1 VIPDWHPAKLNALYA
16 GHWARRAR
24 LKKADRE
31 LVGIYARQAAIPP
44 ATGKRRVQL
53 VLTLAPRQR
62 AGDPDAYWKSMLD
75 ALTATGLLVDDNRQH
90 VELAPVEFERGRAKA
105 TTILLADVPEVT
117 EANARR
123 LHKIRDRLTDL
134 GRPERYRR
142 LVAHV
147 DALVAE
153 TESEPVPD
161 GQDERRGVAEGQDS
175 QAATEARTT
184 APEATKRATTGRDG
198 Q

>member
-1 VIPDWHPAKLNALYA
+1 MAYRLVIPDWHPAKLNALYA

-105 TTILLADVPEVT
+105 TTIL
-117 EANARR
+117 
-123 LHKIRDRLTDL
+123 DRLTDL